1 MIHRPREDYLIPPMS
16 PDERRA
22 YFAKNEAK
30 AERFRRKGRRIEATL
45 ATLGQEQIARGVLKP
60 SAENR

>member
-1 MIHRPREDYLIPPMS
+1 MTDHPREDYLIPPMS
-16 PDERRA
+16 PDERRE

-45 ATLGQEQIARGVLKP
+45 ATLGQEQIAQGVMKP
-60 SAENR
+60 SAENQ